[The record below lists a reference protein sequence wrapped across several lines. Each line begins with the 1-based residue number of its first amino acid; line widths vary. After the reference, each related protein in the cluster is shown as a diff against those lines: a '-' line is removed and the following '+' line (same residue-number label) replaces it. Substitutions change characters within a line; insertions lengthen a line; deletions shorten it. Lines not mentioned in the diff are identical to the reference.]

1 MGLWAVDSAAA
12 LRPILREG
20 GPLLGKTVK
29 AFNVLKA
36 VAGSTGA
43 AHAYNSA
50 AAIVAQVTF
59 MDNTT
64 AIVKI
69 AVP

>member
-50 AAIVAQVTF
+50 AAIV
-59 MDNTT
+59 
-64 AIVKI
+64 
-69 AVP
+69 PR